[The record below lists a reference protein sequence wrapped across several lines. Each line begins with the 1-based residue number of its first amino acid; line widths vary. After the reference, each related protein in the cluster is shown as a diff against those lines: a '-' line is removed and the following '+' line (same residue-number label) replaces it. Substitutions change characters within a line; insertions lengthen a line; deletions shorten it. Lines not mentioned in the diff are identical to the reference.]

1 MSWSTSLLRMKPPCV
16 VKPLHLCSPK
26 APRSRKRRRDSCF
39 HNLNGYC
46 AQDRT
51 IRVWEVTSGK
61 LLATLVGHQDV
72 VMTCAFSRDGL
83 LVSSSR
89 DKTLKIWD
97 IQTGRELFTLTGHNE
112 AICSCGFSPD
122 GLHIVSA
129 SMDKTLKLWDVHTG
143 QPQYTLS
150 GHEGWVLACA
160 FSPDGKRVL
169 SGSAD

>member
-1 MSWSTSLLRMKPPCV
+1 
-16 VKPLHLCSPK
+16 
-26 APRSRKRRRDSCF
+26 
-39 HNLNGYC
+39 
-46 AQDRT
+46 
-51 IRVWEVTSGK
+51 
-61 LLATLVGHQDV
+61 
-72 VMTCAFSRDGL
+72 MTCAFSRDGL

-169 SGSAD
+169 SGSADGVLKLWDTATGKEMCEYWAGAAVQAVVWHPQSAVCAVGDSVGQLHLLQLEPPALLNS